1 LANGDTTPQSWLRGV
16 DVNSG
21 RLRLAAGS
29 DVLDVQLAQP
39 IDGGQW
45 NGWAADVNLTGSIRS
60 WLAQVGW
67 LLPSGLPS
75 ADGELNVS
83 TRIAAD
89 GDRIRC
95 ENVKYN
101 IERFRMYGYGLV
113 IDEPRVLGD
122 GEITLMSDGTMS
134 IDQATL
140 VSSTIAARA
149 DGLAWRGGPQG
160 FQLAG
165 RLALRGDVGRLTRS
179 IDALAGGKV
188 QWFGEA
194 QASLNLASDGSVV
207 TSQMDLIVD
216 NLKAATLRREQAA
229 NGAGAPVQLASDASA
244 WNVLLTESQVRAA
257 GDVAISRDLRD
268 LYFRGLQF
276 QSSALAIEADGAISD
291 LAGARIADV
300 RGQWTPNWDA
310 LNGVIAA
317 YTGGQV
323 NIQGG
328 GPQTLT
334 IEGPLGA
341 AVAGNSRGGLVDE
354 RLAAATAVEWRGGQV
369 MGLPLGAGRYD
380 VTLKNGVAR
389 MRTAGVPL
397 AGGRLMASPR
407 INLAGGRPILVL
419 DAGPVVD
426 KVQLTP
432 EICRSWLKYVAPLL
446 ADATSASGQ
455 MSVETSGLRLPLGG
469 PLNPETAMVLT
480 VHQAQI
486 GPGPLG
492 QQILTLASRVESIAK
507 GTPLAAAAPPAS
519 NWLVMPEQRIA
530 VTIKDGR
537 VHHQGLVLVV
547 EDTRIV
553 TSGSVGLDQSLNLV
567 ADIPIDD
574 SWIAGKPWLA
584 GLRGQSLRVPIT
596 GTLSSPRLD
605 NQLVQQFATQMFGQ
619 AAASAAQDRLGE
631 VLEQQKD
638 RLQNE
643 LIKGLDNWLAPKD
656 K

>member
-1 LANGDTTPQSWLRGV
+1 
-16 DVNSG
+16 
-21 RLRLAAGS
+21 
-29 DVLDVQLAQP
+29 
-39 IDGGQW
+39 
-45 NGWAADVNLTGSIRS
+45 
-60 WLAQVGW
+60 
-67 LLPSGLPS
+67 
-75 ADGELNVS
+75 
-83 TRIAAD
+83 
-89 GDRIRC
+89 
-95 ENVKYN
+95 
-101 IERFRMYGYGLV
+101 
-113 IDEPRVLGD
+113 
-122 GEITLMSDGTMS
+122 
-134 IDQATL
+134 
-140 VSSTIAARA
+140 
-149 DGLAWRGGPQG
+149 
-160 FQLAG
+160 
-165 RLALRGDVGRLTRS
+165 
-179 IDALAGGKV
+179 
-188 QWFGEA
+188 
-194 QASLNLASDGSVV
+194 
-207 TSQMDLIVD
+207 
-216 NLKAATLRREQAA
+216 
-229 NGAGAPVQLASDASA
+229 
-244 WNVLLTESQVRAA
+244 
-257 GDVAISRDLRD
+257 
-268 LYFRGLQF
+268 
-276 QSSALAIEADGAISD
+276 
-291 LAGARIADV
+291 
-300 RGQWTPNWDA
+300 
-310 LNGVIAA
+310 
-317 YTGGQV
+317 
-323 NIQGG
+323 
-328 GPQTLT
+328 
-334 IEGPLGA
+334 
-341 AVAGNSRGGLVDE
+341 
-354 RLAAATAVEWRGGQV
+354 
-369 MGLPLGAGRYD
+369 
-380 VTLKNGVAR
+380 
-389 MRTAGVPL
+389 
-397 AGGRLMASPR
+397 
-407 INLAGGRPILVL
+407 
-419 DAGPVVD
+419 
-426 KVQLTP
+426 
-432 EICRSWLKYVAPLL
+432 LL